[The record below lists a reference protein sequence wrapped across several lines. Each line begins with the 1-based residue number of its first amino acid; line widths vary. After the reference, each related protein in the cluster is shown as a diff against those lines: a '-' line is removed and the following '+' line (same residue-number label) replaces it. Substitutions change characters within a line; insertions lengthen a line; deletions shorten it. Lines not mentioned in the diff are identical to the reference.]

1 MKLQTSIIPRR
12 DGTVRVSGKDKRVY
26 AFEPNDDG
34 QLVADVDDEELIA
47 RLLQQGTFYPDDPAD
62 YDAATALTESNSSL
76 GRQQFR
82 DGLDETVPGEGGFD
96 DDRDDAPVD
105 PSAPPLE
112 ANTTPRPRR
121 HPRKA
126 R

>member
-47 RLLQQGTFYPDDPAD
+47 RLLQLGTFYPDDPAD
-62 YDAATALTESNSSL
+62 YDAATALVGDNAPV
-76 GRQQFR
+76 RAQFR